1 MEVELTEGLI
11 ATAYS
16 AIGAAATVV
25 GFFLG
30 LDISRLMATREG
42 MLKSL
47 AEFRNDAR
55 KAMYL
60 EKEEVHADYFI
71 AEQQIIDGAKKEA
84 NHNSPSVAAF
94 ATFAFSIWFLRYV
107 LNEAGSAPTFQMP
120 RILIWTGVALTLL
133 QGAIFLYH
141 FAVRYIVNRDI
152 GSQQTL
158 YSMLAHR
165 DASFDLVAAK
175 DEDAKKKLDVMFPDW
190 KRLLNRPT
198 PIS

>member
-1 MEVELTEGLI
+1 MEAELTDGMI
-11 ATAYS
+11 ATAYG
-16 AIGAAATVV
+16 AITAAATAVA
-25 GFFLG
+25 FFLG
-30 LDISRLMATREG
+30 LDINRLMATREG
-42 MLKSL
+42 MLKAL

-60 EKEEVHADYFI
+60 EKESVHADYFL

-133 QGAIFLYH
+133 QGVIFVYH
-141 FAVRYIVNRDI
+141 FAVRYLVNRDI
-152 GSQQTL
+152 ARQRTL
-158 YSMLAHR
+158 FSLLAHR
-165 DASFDLVAAK
+165 DASYELVAAK
-175 DEDAKKKLDVMFPDW
+175 DEDAKNTLNAIFPDW